1 MPSEMPTHVA
11 HANSLPPMSLL
22 PEGQPVT
29 VSSTLPSLAADR
41 EAVFHRLDCAEQI
54 STCIE
59 TPRMTSRK
67 KLSAGPK
74 MGPEPRRVSSTLSRP
89 TLFLK

>member
-1 MPSEMPTHVA
+1 MPTHVA
-11 HANSLPPMSLL
+11 HANGLPPMSLL
-22 PEGQPVT
+22 PEGQPVA
-29 VSSTLPSLAADR
+29 VSSILPSLAADG
-41 EAVFHRLDCAEQI
+41 EAVFHRLDCAEQQI

-59 TPRMTSRK
+59 TLRMTSRK

-74 MGPEPRRVSSTLSRP
+74 TGPEPRPVSSTLSRP